1 MNRFARG
8 VASVV
13 AACSI
18 VCLFGGLLVLLVTLI
33 LDPQL
38 LQRTENVTKFVAGLV
53 PGGAAAAVAVRGL
66 RRRLRETH
74 GNLSEALSGW
84 LAGEP
89 MLLAFVWVIVLVELG
104 AFSYF
109 VPVHAVRLEV
119 TGDSLVPLTDVQAIA
134 RPGGVPLHR
143 RVTDDGHVVFR
154 SGHTFRWGA
163 NDTIAIDGG
172 RLYESTSLTLPWSG
186 LALFS
191 LVSGNPVGPVT
202 LRPQRARV
210 TVRVT
215 PAHAAVVI
223 RRAGQRDTVVPAQAE
238 LEIRRGTVEVIAS
251 AAGRDTVDTMVLV
264 TADMTVVLDLP
275 R

>member
-1 MNRFARG
+1 M
-8 VASVV
+8 
-13 AACSI
+13 CSSD
-18 VCLFGGLLVLLVTLI
+18 L
-33 LDPQL
+33 
-38 LQRTENVTKFVAGLV
+38 
-53 PGGAAAAVAVRGL
+53 
-66 RRRLRETH
+66 
-74 GNLSEALSGW
+74 
-84 LAGEP
+84 
-89 MLLAFVWVIVLVELG
+89 
-104 AFSYF
+104 
-109 VPVHAVRLEV
+109 
-119 TGDSLVPLTDVQAIA
+119 IA

-275 R
+275 RLAGALTLGAVNPGGDRLLDLEVIVDGQNRGEVLGQRLHLAPGAHRIRIEKCRSDGVKMTTGEFLVTVRSGVAQTFVKTVQASPC